1 MMMSFSTPPPL
12 QYSYDR
18 VGNITERRDTG
29 FTTTGEETKT
39 VTHTYQYDDLHRLTD
54 TEGTYKAQGSVMD
67 DTLHTYENSFSYDT
81 IGNIMRKVQQHEG
94 PNDAGD
100 LAVVPGTTY
109 TYNYEYNQSR
119 PHAVASI
126 NDGSITFRYDA
137 SGNMTARYN
146 EEENSWRTLHWDAE
160 NRLVK
165 TIDNDV
171 ATNYAYDAEGTR
183 VTKSGSSGE
192 VTYVDPAYVI
202 RNNSIIGKHV
212 FVGNTRVAS
221 KMDVTGVLADEEDE
235 DVSGVYY
242 YHADHL
248 GSSSVVTGKEGGF
261 HERIEYFPYGE
272 TWVEDK
278 ASTDGYSTPYRYTAK
293 EYDPETGL
301 YYFLARYYDPKLSRW
316 VSADPALQDGRYFPN
331 PYDFDTEH
339 DYYWYLEQDTSK
351 KLPGIG
357 GVFNAVNLDVY
368 HYGGNNP
375 VKLVDPDG
383 NLTIAIEYNRNSPTG
398 GIAFQLFE
406 NGQAVRF
413 YDSWVTRGVNKS
425 GQDVAIKSGKYQ
437 YEINYF
443 SVFQADTPRLNGTM
457 EGSKYNGGKI
467 PTEGPNVNHS
477 NRKQADGIRIHKMRD
492 SVKENDPNHG
502 GKPYVWS
509 EGCQGPQGEENWD
522 KFMKGKK
529 GGDKGEYLL
538 IRPKEI
544 IKDMLNIGND

>member
-1 MMMSFSTPPPL
+1 
-12 QYSYDR
+12 
-18 VGNITERRDTG
+18 
-29 FTTTGEETKT
+29 
-39 VTHTYQYDDLHRLTD
+39 
-54 TEGTYKAQGSVMD
+54 
-67 DTLHTYENSFSYDT
+67 
-81 IGNIMRKVQQHEG
+81 VQQHEG

-301 YYFLARYYDPKLSRW
+301 YYFGARYYDARLSRW
-316 VSADPALQDGRYFPN
+316 VSADPILGK
-331 PYDFDTEH
+331 
-339 DYYWYLEQDTSK
+339 YLPTGNK
-351 KLPGIG
+351 KRNDNLPGMG
-357 GVFNAVNLDVY
+357 GVFNSVNLNLY
-368 HYGGNNP
+368 HYSGCNP
-375 VKLVDPDG
+375 VLYVDPDG
-383 NLTIAIEYNRNSPTG
+383 RYQVESKVMHFLGQASLGICGSAIPGSDRKRLSGYTATSDLNLTFGEDNKAFGEALAFSYRATKGVFGISLAEAIFELDFTDSTSKKNLGVEGVSTTVGFGISMISKLGNLGGPLGALASIGISEAWNHLNKEEQNNFADILTFKIYEEQYGAEGLSVDDNGFATLKAKHDVSHEEFTKRLSEIKREVLKNLNS
-398 GIAFQLFE
+398 QE
-406 NGQAVRF
+406 R
-413 YDSWVTRGVNKS
+413 
-425 GQDVAIKSGKYQ
+425 
-437 YEINYF
+437 
-443 SVFQADTPRLNGTM
+443 
-457 EGSKYNGGKI
+457 
-467 PTEGPNVNHS
+467 
-477 NRKQADGIRIHKMRD
+477 
-492 SVKENDPNHG
+492 
-502 GKPYVWS
+502 
-509 EGCQGPQGEENWD
+509 
-522 KFMKGKK
+522 
-529 GGDKGEYLL
+529 
-538 IRPKEI
+538 
-544 IKDMLNIGND
+544 